1 MDERFGKRSHE
12 DLSLISDDP
21 DGATPLSPDDLLGL
35 KLPHIQTRAQLNE
48 VEAAN
53 ILQGQLWVSGL
64 KILTIDHIFSRAFV
78 IALHQN
84 LLGEVWSWAGRFRTR
99 ELNIGVDPLNIS
111 VDLHN
116 FLEDAKCWVE
126 FSHYSELELSARIQH
141 KLVQIHPFPN
151 GNGRHSRIFTDI
163 VRIFLLNKK
172 PLKWSNVKLE
182 DISKERAAYISGLR
196 QADGG
201 DYSAMIQYLEKLGN
215 E

>member
-1 MDERFGKRSHE
+1 M
-12 DLSLISDDP
+12 SLLKDDP
-21 DGATPLSPDDLLGL
+21 EGATPLSPDDLLGL

-53 ILQGQLWVSGL
+53 ILQGQIWVSGL
-64 KILTIDHIFSRAFV
+64 KVLTLDDIFSRDFV
-78 IALHQN
+78 TTLHEN
-84 LLGEVWSWAGRFRTR
+84 LLGDIWEWAGTFRLR
-99 ELNIGVDPLNIS
+99 ELNIGVNPKNIS

-126 FSHYSELELSARIQH
+126 FSHYSDLELSARIQH

-172 PLKWSNVKLE
+172 PLRWANVKLE
-182 DISKERAAYISGLR
+182 DISEERAAYIAGLR
-196 QADGG
+196 KADGG
-201 DYSAMIQYLEKLGN
+201 DFSEMVHYLERLGN
-215 E
+215 Q